1 MALRYQIVVQCK
13 ARAPSGA
20 AISIGVGSYSVI
32 GDEPGHTSVRLVDPS
47 HQIDVT
53 YAEFQRL
60 KAAGFAVPLQPLPPT
75 ADD

>member
-20 AISIGVGSYSVI
+20 AISIAIGSYSVI
-32 GDEPGHTSVRLVDPS
+32 GDEPGHTSVRLIDPP
-47 HQIDVT
+47 HEIEVT

-60 KAAGFAVPLQPLPPT
+60 KANGFAIPLYP
-75 ADD
+75 